1 MLLEMVISSDL
12 YRPEIYSDIIE
23 GVRIKDSSRI
33 KIKRILIQ
41 EFSINWH
48 EKYTS

>member
-1 MLLEMVISSDL
+1 MLLEMVTSDL
-12 YRPEIYSDIIE
+12 YRPEVYSDIIE

-41 EFSINWH
+41 EFSINWN
-48 EKYTS
+48 E